1 MWNDD
6 DRKWLYEQMKKNGVN
21 TGSYDDFTKSLDNK
35 EDRDWYYQ
43 KSRSLGLNVGSA
55 DDFASMMVQPVQ
67 KPAPAQPVVKQTTG
81 QVNPTVNT
89 STQPKQDE
97 QPQKQG
103 GWQPTWQE
111 KMGMQMQLD
120 ETMRQV
126 KQSQQDFNTR
136 MENIRK
142 GNTLGKTSEVKFNPE
157 SGKMERRYYTTH
169 GDEVTTPLEQSR
181 LNLKYRDEWEATT
194 PEGRKH
200 REKRIEND
208 FERRVGA
215 SLLLQWYGSKPR
227 TNLMRS
233 LVDTWTSVAN
243 HHGAI
248 SSVVLR
254 RVRA

>member
-21 TGSYDDFTKSLDNK
+21 TGSYDDFSKSLENK

-55 DDFASMMVQPVQ
+55 NDFASMMVQPVQ
-67 KPAPAQPVVKQTTG
+67 KPAQQPAPSKPVQTQVQT

-89 STQPKQDE
+89 SVQPKQEE
-97 QPQKQG
+97 QPQQ

-142 GNTLGKTSEVKFNPE
+142 GNTLGKTSERKYNPE
-157 SGKMERRYYTTH
+157 TGKFEQRYYTTT
-169 GDEVTTPLEQSR
+169 GEEVAVSGSSR
-181 LNLKYRDEWEATT
+181 
-194 PEGRKH
+194 
-200 REKRIEND
+200 
-208 FERRVGA
+208 V
-215 SLLLQWYGSKPR
+215 
-227 TNLMRS
+227 
-233 LVDTWTSVAN
+233 
-243 HHGAI
+243 
-248 SSVVLR
+248 
-254 RVRA
+254 